1 MWKRTCILSDSQQR
15 VSSIFLGGKHYELIN
30 FYHCILWIIARIR
43 KMKTNSLIY
52 SDVSYISILDYG
64 RELQGLICKAHRVG
78 LSMQVAADGYLPSR
92 RHNFAM
98 GLASMHIAQLLDV
111 SYLKGK
117 NVQMNVNNSHLTYLL
132 CFLSF
137 CPYENLWQ
145 NSTMN

>member
-43 KMKTNSLIY
+43 KMKTNSLVY

-78 LSMQVAADGYLPSR
+78 LSMQVAADGYLLSR

-117 NVQMNVNNSHLTYLL
+117 CHIFPPDVSLTLAFIL
-132 CFLSF
+132 PIWKFLTKF
-137 CPYENLWQ
+137 DNELDAYI
-145 NSTMN
+145 